1 MIRDL
6 AFIWLAAL
14 LAGYACARAKQ
25 PAVGGY
31 ILAGIA
37 IGPHG
42 LGLIGRTQQI
52 TVLAEFGVALL
63 LFALG
68 VEVSLRNVVLAR
80 GKVVVVGVL
89 QLVGTI
95 LAGWSLVGLAGL
107 APNLAGGFLFGA
119 ICALS
124 STAVV
129 TKVLMD
135 RGESDALH
143 GRILVPVLL
152 VQDLGLVPLVSMLPA
167 LQKPGPDFLFV
178 LGLQLGK
185 AALLVAAVVWVA
197 LKIVP
202 AILERVV
209 RSNSRELFLL
219 TVISLCLGIAIVSN
233 QLGLSLA
240 LGAFLSGMIVSESP
254 YGHQALADLV
264 PLRDLFATIFFVSVG
279 MLLDP
284 SFISAHYLAVLSFV
298 VLLVVFKAAIAMVS
312 ALVATPSVWSALLV
326 GVGLAQVGEFSFVLA
341 TLGFQA
347 GIITDAQYN
356 LFLAGAVVTLMFSP
370 ALMSATPS
378 LARKF
383 AERRLFADPAGPART
398 SETAVPLSGHIV
410 LCGFGRIGRNL
421 GLVLKMH
428 DIPFVVVE
436 VNAGIIEDLESSGIV
451 YVYGDALS
459 RETLDRA
466 NLRQAGCLVVTV
478 PDPVAA
484 ITIIH
489 FARQANPDI
498 RIVAR
503 AHRTEDIEVFRAA
516 GANAVVQPE
525 FESSIEITRLALLS
539 LNLSNPEI
547 QEALRDIRL
556 QRYTIFQPDIAEVE
570 LSHLITFPT
579 EELFG
584 AWFRVGQAEVNG
596 RTIKE
601 LGVRRRSG
609 ATVLAV
615 RRGEEIVAH
624 PDAEFTLRQHDDV
637 YVVGNAEQLRAFE
650 REFELARFCELSE
663 VTSDEISAAPVTKQ
677 QSIPGPNG

>member
-6 AFIWLAAL
+6 AVIWLAAL
-14 LAGYACARAKQ
+14 LAGYICAVAKQ
-25 PAVGGY
+25 PTIGGY
-31 ILAGIA
+31 IVAGIA

-42 LGLIGRTQQI
+42 LGLISNSDQI
-52 TVLAEFGVALL
+52 TVLSEFGVALL

-68 VEVSLRNVVLAR
+68 VEVSLKQILTSEAKVVLA
-80 GKVVVVGVL
+80 GVL
-89 QLVGTI
+89 QMVSTI
-95 LAGWSLVGLAGL
+95 LTGWCLVQAAGL
-107 APNLAGGFLFGA
+107 APNLPSGFLFGS

-129 TKVLMD
+129 TKVLME
-135 RGESDALH
+135 RGEADALH

-152 VQDLGLVPLVSMLPA
+152 VQDLSLVPLVSLVPV
-167 LQKPGPDFLFV
+167 LQKPGPDFLVV
-178 LGLQLGK
+178 LALQLGK
-185 AALLVAAVVWVA
+185 AAAMVAAVVWVA

-202 AILERVV
+202 IVLQRVV
-209 RSNSRELFLL
+209 HSNSRELFLL

-240 LGAFLSGMIVSESP
+240 LGAFLGGIIVSESP

-264 PLRDLFATIFFVSVG
+264 PLRDLFSTIFFVSVG

-284 SFISAHYLAVLSFV
+284 SFISQNYLGVLAFV
-298 VLLVVFKAAIAMVS
+298 VVLILGKAAIAMLS
-312 ALVATPSVWSALLV
+312 ALAATRSVWSALLV
-326 GVGLAQVGEFSFVLA
+326 GVGLAQVGEFSFILA
-341 TLGFQA
+341 TLGYQT
-347 GIITDAQYN
+347 GIITSGMYN

-370 ALMSATPS
+370 ALMSATPG
-378 LARKF
+378 LARKL
-383 AERRLFADPAGPART
+383 AERRMLAFPESAEKT
-398 SETAVPLSGHIV
+398 SGALIRMSGHLI

-421 GLVLKMH
+421 GLVLKSH
-428 DIPFVVVE
+428 QIPFVVLE
-436 VNAGIIEDLESSGIV
+436 INAGIIEDLESGDVPYI
-451 YVYGDALS
+451 YGDALS
-459 RETLDRA
+459 RESLERA
-466 NLRQAGCLVVTV
+466 NLREASCLVLTI

-484 ITIIH
+484 ITIIR
-489 FARQANPDI
+489 FVRQANPDI
-498 RIVAR
+498 SIIAR

-547 QEALRDIRL
+547 HKALSDIRL
-556 QRYTIFQPDIAEVE
+556 QRYTIFQPDIAEAE
-570 LSHLITFPT
+570 LSHLISFPT

-584 AWFRVGQAEVNG
+584 AWFRVGLGEVNG
-596 RTIKE
+596 KSIKD

-624 PDAEFTLRQHDDV
+624 PGADFTLMQNDDV
-637 YVVGNAEQLRAFE
+637 YVVGSAEQLGAFE
-650 REFELARFCELSE
+650 KEFGLARFCEISE
-663 VTSDEISAAPVTKQ
+663 VTSDDLSAARAKQ
-677 QSIPGPNG
+677 KSNPSPEV